1 MSTNEHKVE
10 KEMKS
15 YDVKKVLSDFMKTLG
30 YKALRGCGGDINMR
44 FTEGHPRKTA
54 SVDAVVFEVQD
65 PLNPELGTVYIDKK
79 EAIEIIAK
87 AKKIDTKNHI
97 IEITS

>member
-30 YKALRGCGGDINMR
+30 YKALRGCGG
-44 FTEGHPRKTA
+44 GAYTA
-54 SVDAVVFEVQD
+54 RSVLFCE
-65 PLNPELGTVYIDKK
+65 
-79 EAIEIIAK
+79 
-87 AKKIDTKNHI
+87 
-97 IEITS
+97 